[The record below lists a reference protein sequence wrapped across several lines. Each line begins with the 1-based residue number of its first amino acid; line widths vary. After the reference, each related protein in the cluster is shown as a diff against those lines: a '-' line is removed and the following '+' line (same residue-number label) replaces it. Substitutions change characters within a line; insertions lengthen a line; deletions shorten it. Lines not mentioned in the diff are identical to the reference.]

1 MRKLRLGKG
10 SGPCSKSEGKVLVGL
25 GLQARLLLNSNA
37 LFTHGQEVTPGHR
50 PQFCPSPAAQI
61 LPLLRWRH
69 RAGLRRPDSFSW
81 SPEPSEGSKTKLLLG
96 KSTTKTETRATRRAE
111 QLTSR
116 NWKKGGGV
124 VAFAPFLFECHLDIS
139 MKIREYA
146 TKPLGARVLNSEFNT
161 AIQNVLVW
169 ICENERTLGN
179 TSLFRIPPAHTS
191 ITGAI
196 RRKAVLETLGILR
209 KVTPVPHP
217 CNISSGLL
225 HRGQIF

>member
-1 MRKLRLGKG
+1 M
-10 SGPCSKSEGKVLVGL
+10 
-25 GLQARLLLNSNA
+25 
-37 LFTHGQEVTPGHR
+37 
-50 PQFCPSPAAQI
+50 
-61 LPLLRWRH
+61 
-69 RAGLRRPDSFSW
+69 
-81 SPEPSEGSKTKLLLG
+81 
-96 KSTTKTETRATRRAE
+96 
-111 QLTSR
+111 
-116 NWKKGGGV
+116 
-124 VAFAPFLFECHLDIS
+124 AFAPFLFECHLDIS

-169 ICENERTLGN
+169 ICGYKRTVGN

-225 HRGQIF
+225 HGGQIF